1 MTVEIDICK
10 LKKLVDEELNII
22 KKKSIQEKEEIYN
35 KITSSRENIFEFN
48 FLLSLFMV
56 LKKEE
61 VIKNTIN
68 KIFSKNKIKLTN
80 YNEDNNINLLKK
92 NGYSKIKK
100 IGEGYFGKVYL
111 CFKNKKKYAIKVQ
124 YIKINFQWIENAKKI
139 IENFIYEYKLG
150 KKLGSKS
157 ISPKFYKI
165 FFNYNSLNDIYT
177 SFIEMEYIKGENL
190 ETYMNKNKLTSKQKK
205 KLSNKIEKLHKL
217 KIYHHDLHPGNIMV
231 VKKNKDIDFFIVDL
245 GSAQDVKGVIKSLE
259 KNNKSILNEYN
270 NSNEQ
275 EEFNLK
281 IALYNLIKSKKI
293 NFEIDCKK

>member
-22 KKKSIQEKEEIYN
+22 KKKSIQEKEEIYS
-35 KITSSRENIFEFN
+35 KITSSQENIFEFN
-48 FLLSLFMV
+48 FLLSLFTV

-61 VIKNTIN
+61 EIKNTIN

-111 CFKNKKKYAIKVQ
+111 CFKNKKKYAIKLQNIMVN
-124 YIKINFQWIENAKKI
+124 IKWIEDAKKT
-139 IENFIYEYKLG
+139 IENLIHEYKLG

-157 ISPKFYKI
+157 ISPKFYEI

-177 SFIEMEYIKGENL
+177 SFIQMEYIKGENL
-190 ETYMNKNKLTSKQKK
+190 ESYMKKNKLTSKQKK

-217 KIYHHDLHPGNIMV
+217 KIYHNDLHPGNIMV

-245 GSAQDVKGVIKSLE
+245 GLALDVKGVINKLE
-259 KNNKSILNEYN
+259 KNNKRILSENN
-270 NSNEQ
+270 NSNEE